1 MTAWI
6 GFTLKT
12 PWLSVNLC
20 QSKNERRLVNQI
32 RLPVLSVSKTVKV
45 EWEVVG
51 SVWQLLFYTE
61 KNLLHY
67 SVSHCRNLLHNA
79 YIICQHGVL
88 VLELSDMAPM
98 TLSANNILNISFIT
112 IKRIKW

>member
-51 SVWQLLFYTE
+51 SVGQLLFYTE
-61 KNLLHY
+61 KNLHC
-67 SVSHCRNLLHNA
+67 HCRNLLHNA